1 MVEGELML
9 QLRETGKTSGRRN
22 QQNLQPD
29 WPFGVEEA
37 LATGF

>member
-9 QLRETGKTSGRRN
+9 QLKETGKTSGRRT

-29 WPFGVEEA
+29 WPLEVEEA